1 MAAPPVPQ
9 QTELLPLLSSGPVT
23 DQCGD
28 SVAGLLSNPN
38 PFTLPHTSLVPSKSS
53 RLVPRNQAQAAMRL
67 RSQDGAP
74 VEYTLKP
81 RSHSVR
87 LSTTQITVT
96 PDETQHD
103 VSERIATIA
112 NLPLSRLRVNLETS
126 NQVLDKRVHADAAPK
141 MGDLLDDETVLVV
154 KDLGIS
160 IRP

>member
-1 MAAPPVPQ
+1 
-9 QTELLPLLSSGPVT
+9 
-23 DQCGD
+23 
-28 SVAGLLSNPN
+28 
-38 PFTLPHTSLVPSKSS
+38 
-53 RLVPRNQAQAAMRL
+53 MRL